1 MSVRMLKKMLI
12 MIAGSLQ
19 EFEDSAYKP
28 LGFCTEHEAL
38 LTYLAGPRS
47 LASFSLSFGQVLSPQ
62 PTP

>member
-38 LTYLAGPRS
+38 LT
-47 LASFSLSFGQVLSPQ
+47 
-62 PTP
+62 